1 VKNCIKDSMMRSLAF
16 AALFAV
22 SGVIGTRPL
31 LAQDYRHTA
40 SYNAGGAWFSA
51 LNAGAGAT
59 SDIAFDVGWIMGL
72 QFEQWLGSGR
82 TGWRLNGALSERPI
96 GLPGGDRDV
105 GMWFAD
111 FDLLLRLL
119 PATPERRINATVS
132 LGAGMIRYKFGDGDP
147 LFITQGN
154 AVYEGDDSPLF
165 AGTGG
170 LSIDV
175 LTGWRWDGDPVGL
188 RFEIVDHLALKSPFE
203 PIGGGDF
210 SPVHNVRFVI
220 GAFTGWGLL
229 R

>member
-1 VKNCIKDSMMRSLAF
+1 MIRSIAVALAF
-16 AALFAV
+16 AA
-22 SGVIGTRPL
+22 SGAIATQNVQ
-31 LAQDYRHTA
+31 AQDYRFAA
-40 SYNAGGAWFSA
+40 SYNAGAAWFSP
-51 LNAGAGAT
+51 LNSGAGAR
-59 SDIAFDVGWIMGL
+59 SDVAFDIGWIMGL

-82 TGWRLNGALSERPI
+82 TGWRINGALTERPI

-119 PATPERRINATVS
+119 PASPDRRVNATLS
-132 LGAGMIRYKFGDGDP
+132 LGAGLVRYKLGDGDP
-147 LFITQGN
+147 LFMTAAN
-154 AVYEGDDSPLF
+154 ASYDGDDGPLF
-165 AGTGG
+165 APTGG

-188 RFEIVDHLALKSPFE
+188 RLEVVDHVALDSPFQ

-210 SPVHNVRFVI
+210 SPVHNVRFVL